1 MKLSDLKKDDKGII
15 TKVLGRGAF
24 RKRIIEMGFVQG
36 QEVEVVRSAP
46 LGDPVYYKVMGYNV
60 SLRKSDAE
68 LVEVVSMNEYQ
79 HEYGTITDME
89 SQVNTL
95 TTLSHED
102 FIRFAKDRGKTIN
115 IALVGNPN
123 CGKTSM
129 FNFASGAHEHVG
141 NYSGV
146 TVDAKEGVF
155 TQDGYTFKIID
166 LPGTYSLS
174 TYTPEELYV
183 RKYLKENHPDIVV
196 NVIDASNLERNLYLT
211 SQLID
216 MDTRMVIALNM
227 YDELEKKGDRFDYV
241 SLARMIGAPIIPT
254 IGKTGFGI
262 DSLLKKIIE
271 VYEDKEPLTRHIHI
285 NYGNTLETEI
295 DSMHKE
301 LEIYGNVAE
310 RFSKRFL
317 AIKLLEKDVEIERMV
332 KGWGNYSRLMAVREK
347 AINTIQDLLQTDSET
362 AFTDARYG
370 FISGALRETY
380 HENPMHKKD
389 NTKLIDHIV
398 TSKLLGFPLFV
409 LFLWLMFEATF
420 VIGEYPKGWI
430 ASWMSWIGQLIQ
442 ENFAPGPLADLLTN
456 GIINGVG
463 GVIVFLPQ
471 ILILYFFISLMED
484 SGYMARAA
492 FIMDK
497 LMHKMGLHG
506 KSFIPLIMG
515 FGCNVP
521 AVMATRTIESRS
533 SRMITMLAVPL
544 MSCSARLPLYVLRCG
559 AFFAEYAGTMLL
571 ALYLTGI
578 IAAVCMARLFRKFLF
593 KNEDVPFVMELPP
606 YRMPTTRAICIHMW
620 EKAKQYLH
628 KMGSVILVASVIVW
642 FLGYY
647 PHHSEELDAL
657 DKKIS
662 RIEQTE
668 KDFSTKEQKIKELT
682 ALRNL
687 KQQENSYIGR
697 IGHFISPVME
707 LLGFDWKIS
716 VSLLS
721 GMTAKEIV
729 VSSLSVLYADG
740 TDQSGP
746 LAERLKTA
754 ADSSGNRIFT
764 PLVALSLL
772 FFMLLYFPCIAT
784 VIAIS
789 REAHSWK
796 WGLFAV
802 VYTCALAWIV
812 SFAIY
817 QGGNLILDLIS

>member
-1 MKLSDLKKDDKGII
+1 
-15 TKVLGRGAF
+15 
-24 RKRIIEMGFVQG
+24 
-36 QEVEVVRSAP
+36 
-46 LGDPVYYKVMGYNV
+46 
-60 SLRKSDAE
+60 
-68 LVEVVSMNEYQ
+68 
-79 HEYGTITDME
+79 
-89 SQVNTL
+89 
-95 TTLSHED
+95 
-102 FIRFAKDRGKTIN
+102 
-115 IALVGNPN
+115 
-123 CGKTSM
+123 
-129 FNFASGAHEHVG
+129 
-141 NYSGV
+141 
-146 TVDAKEGVF
+146 
-155 TQDGYTFKIID
+155 
-166 LPGTYSLS
+166 
-174 TYTPEELYV
+174 
-183 RKYLKENHPDIVV
+183 
-196 NVIDASNLERNLYLT
+196 
-211 SQLID
+211 
-216 MDTRMVIALNM
+216 
-227 YDELEKKGDRFDYV
+227 
-241 SLARMIGAPIIPT
+241 
-254 IGKTGFGI
+254 
-262 DSLLKKIIE
+262 
-271 VYEDKEPLTRHIHI
+271 
-285 NYGNTLETEI
+285 
-295 DSMHKE
+295 MHKE

-332 KGWGNYSRLMAVREK
+332 KRWGNYSRLMAVREK

-362 AFTDARYG
+362 AFTDVRYG

-389 NTKLIDHIV
+389 KTKLIDHIA
-398 TSKLLGFPLFV
+398 TSKLLGFSLFIF
-409 LFLWLMFEATF
+409 FLWLMFEATF

-430 ASWMSWIGQLIQ
+430 DSWMSWMEQLVQ

-456 GIINGVG
+456 GIINSVG
-463 GVIVFLPQ
+463 GIIVFLPQ
-471 ILILYFFISLMED
+471 ILILYFFILLMED
-484 SGYMARAA
+484 FGYMVRTA

-506 KSFIPLIMG
+506 KSFILLIMG
-515 FGCNVP
+515 FGCNVL

-544 MSCSARLPLYVLRCG
+544 MSCSARLPLYVLICG
-559 AFFAEYAGTMLL
+559 TFFAEYAGTMLL

-647 PHHSEELDAL
+647 PHHSEKLDAL
-657 DKKIS
+657 DKEIS

-682 ALRNL
+682 AFRNL

>member
-1 MKLSDLKKDDKGII
+1 
-15 TKVLGRGAF
+15 
-24 RKRIIEMGFVQG
+24 
-36 QEVEVVRSAP
+36 
-46 LGDPVYYKVMGYNV
+46 
-60 SLRKSDAE
+60 
-68 LVEVVSMNEYQ
+68 
-79 HEYGTITDME
+79 ME

-544 MSCSARLPLYVLRCG
+544 MSCSARLPLYVLICG

>member
-1 MKLSDLKKDDKGII
+1 MKLSDLKRDDKGII
-15 TKVLGRGAF
+15 TKVLGRGPF

-36 QEVEVVRSAP
+36 QEVEAVRSAP

-60 SLRKSDAE
+60 SLSKSDAE

-295 DSMHKE
+295 DRMHKE
-301 LEIYGNVAE
+301 LKIYGNVAE

-389 NTKLIDHIV
+389 KTKLIDHIV

-544 MSCSARLPLYVLRCG
+544 MSCSARLPLYVLICG

>member
-1 MKLSDLKKDDKGII
+1 
-15 TKVLGRGAF
+15 
-24 RKRIIEMGFVQG
+24 
-36 QEVEVVRSAP
+36 
-46 LGDPVYYKVMGYNV
+46 
-60 SLRKSDAE
+60 
-68 LVEVVSMNEYQ
+68 
-79 HEYGTITDME
+79 
-89 SQVNTL
+89 
-95 TTLSHED
+95 
-102 FIRFAKDRGKTIN
+102 
-115 IALVGNPN
+115 
-123 CGKTSM
+123 
-129 FNFASGAHEHVG
+129 
-141 NYSGV
+141 
-146 TVDAKEGVF
+146 
-155 TQDGYTFKIID
+155 
-166 LPGTYSLS
+166 
-174 TYTPEELYV
+174 
-183 RKYLKENHPDIVV
+183 
-196 NVIDASNLERNLYLT
+196 
-211 SQLID
+211 
-216 MDTRMVIALNM
+216 
-227 YDELEKKGDRFDYV
+227 
-241 SLARMIGAPIIPT
+241 MIGAPIIPT

-544 MSCSARLPLYVLRCG
+544 MSCSARLPLYVLICG